1 MHSDQLVS
9 LRPGGGRGR
18 SLAPR
23 IGSSSGS
30 AIASTSA
37 EILFPLHHGKGT
49 AFKTSK
55 PSFERI
61 KYTRE
66 FLYKLKEVVTS
77 IPQEIKDAVLEI
89 ESELAPDEPEW
100 VQPVINVQSLPPAWR
115 SSETDHRDW
124 KAKAAPDEKI
134 QERPLKE
141 TGKKSDNDWRV
152 KEPEHDGFVMRSSH
166 QQELPVSQFSSRQQ
180 EPQYSRQQE
189 PQYIRQQEPQYPRH
203 QDPQYL
209 RQQEPQ
215 YPRHQESWHQ
225 RQQELAPVTVDL
237 ARPAPAISRAANPWM
252 PRRGAVSEKEKVL
265 RTVKG
270 ILNKLTPEK
279 FNLLVEQLLNA
290 GIDSAEILKGV
301 ISLVFDK
308 AVLEP
313 TFCPMY
319 AEMCVHLSKA
329 LPEFPSDEDDGKPVT
344 FRRIL
349 LNSCQEEFEG
359 ADNLQA
365 EIRQMTKPEQE
376 VERFEKEK
384 LVKLRTLGNIR
395 LIGELFKQKMI
406 PEKIAHYCIQRL
418 LGSDPKTPPA
428 EENVEALCQLLATV
442 GKELEE
448 SNKSTRPL
456 ELYFS
461 HLKEYSA
468 SSRLPSRIRF
478 LILNTIDLR
487 ANKWVP
493 RREEVKAKTLNEIH
507 AEAEKT
513 LGLRPG
519 ITGMRNGW
527 GAPGVMGLPGMGNN
541 FPQVRPGNM
550 MPGMPGLLP
559 VTAMMPG
566 PAPLLPN
573 FFPGVPDSEGWQY
586 SMARRNK
593 MGREGLMPPP
603 NVLPGGPYGMPVVG
617 MRPNFANTKFSSQG
631 NSGIYMGRPSA
642 LLGDVFGKP
651 VHPIVNMPTP
661 LKQGPYNTSSGNYVG
676 TMERIETPLK
686 QTATVAS
693 LPSAALQ
700 KKSESL
706 LREFLSVGDL
716 KEALLCVQE
725 LQSPEFYP
733 QLVQLCVT
741 MALDSTDRG
750 RELIS
755 KLLEFL
761 WFERVLSQGDVRV
774 GIMMVAEQLED
785 LAIDVPMAPKHIGD
799 LVGKASLAGVADIGL
814 LIDIIQ
820 KLEDPILKRSVYDA
834 AVKSI
839 RQGPN
844 SERLLAQ
851 KSKLQECERLVEIS
865 AK

>member
-9 LRPGGGRGR
+9 LRPGGGKGR
-18 SLAPR
+18 PLSSNAIPST
-23 IGSSSGS
+23 SSS
-30 AIASTSA
+30 IQY
-37 EILFPLHHGKGT
+37 PLQHGKVT
-49 AFKTSK
+49 DLKTSK
-55 PSFERI
+55 LQYERI

-66 FLYKLKEVVTS
+66 FLFKLKEVTIN
-77 IPQEIKDAVLEI
+77 IPQEIKDATLLI
-89 ESELAPDEPEW
+89 KSELSDEPERAR
-100 VQPVINVQSLPPAWR
+100 PVINAQSLPSGSR
-115 SSETDHRDW
+115 FSETDNRDW
-124 KAKAAPDEKI
+124 KARAAPDEKL

-141 TGKKSDNDWRV
+141 IGKKSDNDWRV
-152 KEPEHDGFVMRSSH
+152 KEPEQDGFVTRISH
-166 QQELPVSQFSSRQQ
+166 QQEAPVLQLSSRQQEPQYIRQQEPHYPRHQEPQYPREQEPQYPRQQ

-189 PQYIRQQEPQYPRH
+189 PQHPRH
-203 QDPQYL
+203 Q
-209 RQQEPQ
+209 EPL
-215 YPRHQESWHQ
+215 YPRHQEPLYQ
-225 RQQELAPVTVDL
+225 RQQEFPPV
-237 ARPAPAISRAANPWM
+237 AAGISRSANPWM
-252 PRRGAVSEKEKVL
+252 ARRGAVSEKEKVL

-279 FNLLVEQLLNA
+279 FNVLVEQLLNA
-290 GIDSAEILKGV
+290 GIESAEILKGV

-313 TFCPMY
+313 TFCSMY
-319 AEMCVHLSKA
+319 AEMCVFLSKA

-365 EIRQMTKPEQE
+365 EIRQLTKPEQE
-376 VERFEKEK
+376 GERSEKEK
-384 LVKLRTLGNIR
+384 RVKLRTLGNIR

-406 PEKIAHYCIQRL
+406 PEKIVHYCIHML

-428 EENVEALCQLLATV
+428 EENIEALCQLLATV
-442 GKELEE
+442 GKQLEE
-448 SNKSTRPL
+448 SNKSTKVL
-456 ELYFS
+456 EVYFS
-461 HLKEYSA
+461 QLKECST
-468 SSRLPSRIRF
+468 SSRLPSRMRF

-527 GAPGVMGLPGMGNN
+527 AAAGVMGLPGMGNN
-541 FPQVRPGNM
+541 FPQVRPGSM

-559 VTAMMPG
+559 VTGMMPG

-573 FFPGVPDSEGWQY
+573 FFPGPDSGGWQY
-586 SMARRNK
+586 AMAAKNRSV
-593 MGREGLMPPP
+593 REGLMLPP
-603 NVLPGGPYGMPVVG
+603 NVLPGGPYCMPIVG
-617 MRPNFANTKFSSQG
+617 MRPNIVNTKFPPQV
-631 NSGIYMGRPSA
+631 NSGAYMGRPSA
-642 LLGDVFGKP
+642 LLGDAFGKP
-651 VHPIVNMPTP
+651 VTPIVNMPAP
-661 LKQGPYNTSSGNYVG
+661 LKQVPYNIPMRTPVSS
-676 TMERIETPLK
+676 MERVERPLK
-686 QTATVAS
+686 QTPVTTV
-693 LPSAALQ
+693 PSAVLQ

-716 KEALLCVQE
+716 NEASLCVQE
-725 LQSPEFYP
+725 LRSPDFHP
-733 QLVQLCVT
+733 QLVQLGVN
-741 MALDSTDRG
+741 MALESTDRG
-750 RELIS
+750 RELMS

-761 WFERVLSQGDVRV
+761 CFRRVLSQGDIRM

-785 LAIDVPMAPKHIGD
+785 VALDAPMAPKHIGD
-799 LVGKASLAGVADIGL
+799 LVGKASLAGVADLGL

-820 KLEDPILKRSVYDA
+820 KTEDPMLKRSVYDA
-834 AVKSI
+834 AVKTIKFS
-839 RQGPN
+839 PN
-844 SERLLAQ
+844 SERLMTQ
-851 KSKLQECERLVEIS
+851 MSKLQECERLVGIA